1 MARKGEHSR
10 DEIRLM
16 ALDAAE
22 NIVASEGYDELS
34 ARRVASAIGYT
45 VGTLYLVF
53 RNLDDLILQVNGRT
67 LDKLYDYLKAAYP
80 GNPQGAP
87 EETLKALAH
96 AYIAYAETEAS
107 RWNMLLEASIRKG
120 DVVPEW
126 YQHKVNRILALGET
140 AVRAFEPDET
150 RAAHAARVLWAG
162 IYGICVLRIRRRLN
176 LAGGQSAEN
185 MATTLITNFLRGLRG

>member
-22 NIVASEGYDELS
+22 NIVVSEGYGELS
-34 ARRVASAIGYT
+34 ARKVASAIGYT

-80 GNPQGAP
+80 GNPQDAP
-87 EETLKALAH
+87 EESLQTLAH
-96 AYIAYAETEAS
+96 AYITYAETEAS
-107 RWNMLLEASIRKG
+107 RWNMLLEASLRKG
-120 DVVPEW
+120 EVVPEW
-126 YQHKVNRILALGET
+126 YQHKVARIYDLGTAAL
-140 AVRAFEPDET
+140 RAFEADET
-150 RAAHAARVLWAG
+150 RVAQTSHVLWAG
-162 IYGICVLRIRRRLN
+162 IYGICALRIRRRLH
-176 LAGGQSAEN
+176 LADGQNAED
-185 MATTLITNFLRGLRG
+185 MATMLITNFLRGLRG